1 MSLWPR
7 GLRKPRIRTVLLAA
21 SLLILLAPLGGV
33 WLLRL
38 YESALIR
45 QTETELISQAA
56 VIAAVYRVAWAG
68 SEARPAP
75 GPEGQWTPRPATLDL
90 TRDTILPPAPPL
102 AAGPGPSA
110 DPRAVAAATSL
121 STILVEAQRVTL
133 AGMRVVDRQG
143 VVVATSG
150 DDRGLNFA
158 PQQEV
163 AEALAGRPASTL
175 RARQVVSD
183 QPRGA
188 ASISRSAAFR
198 VFIAQPVVERGE
210 VIGAVLLS
218 RTPPS
223 IEQTLH
229 HKRREIGLLVAAL
242 LLAAGGL
249 ALFTSTTVS
258 RPIQAVTAQARA
270 VAAGAAPTARPRGS
284 AVREADELSE
294 AIHAMAATLAQRA
307 DYIGAFATE
316 VSHEFKTPLAAL
328 RGALELLRDHAATMS
343 PEERDRFLAQGE
355 EDVARLERL
364 TRRLLDLARAEVPGP
379 RSPAVCDLAAT
390 VEAAAKPFREAGLAV
405 TVTLPPLPI
414 ALPDETL
421 RGVIA
426 NLLENVRQHAG
437 PDAGCTITFEG
448 EAHGMAHVLL
458 ADDGRGIS
466 EGNAGRVFD
475 RFFTTARE
483 AGGTGLGLPLVRSS
497 LEAVGGRIAL
507 ARARAGA
514 AFRLSLPRPA

>member
-7 GLRKPRIRTVLLAA
+7 GLRKPRIRTVLLAG

-56 VIAAVYRVAWAG
+56 VIAAIYRVAWAG
-68 SEARPAP
+68 PEARPTP
-75 GPEGQWTPRPATLDL
+75 GPEGQWTPRPAALDL
-90 TRDTILPPAPPL
+90 ARDPVLPPAPSAEFG
-102 AAGPGPSA
+102 AAA
-110 DPRAVAAATSL
+110 EPRALAAAATL
-121 STILVEAQRVTL
+121 SAVLVEAQRVTL
-133 AGMRVVDRQG
+133 AAMRVLDRQG
-143 VVVATSG
+143 VVVAASG
-150 DDRGLNFA
+150 EGLGFSLA
-158 PQQEV
+158 AMPEV

-175 RARQVVSD
+175 RARSVTSD
-183 QPRGA
+183 QRRGA

-198 VFIAQPVVERGE
+198 VFVAQPISERGE

-249 ALFTSTTVS
+249 ALFTATTVS

-270 VAAGAAPTARPRGS
+270 VAAGAPPPARLRGS
-284 AVREADELSE
+284 AVREADELST

-328 RGALELLRDHAATMS
+328 RGALELLRDHEATMT
-343 PEERDRFLAQGE
+343 PQERDRFLAQAQ
-355 EDVARLERL
+355 EDVARLDRL
-364 TRRLLDLARAEVPGP
+364 TRRLLDLARAEAPGP
-379 RSPAVCDLAAT
+379 RVPATCDLAST
-390 VEAAAKPFREAGLAV
+390 VQAAAQPSQESGMAV
-405 TVTLPPLPI
+405 AVSLPTLQV
-414 ALPDETL
+414 ALPTEAL
-421 RGVIA
+421 RDVIA

-437 PDAGCTITFEG
+437 PGVRCTIAFEG
-448 EAHGMAHVLL
+448 ESGGFARVLL

-466 EGNAGRVFD
+466 EGNAGRIFD

-483 AGGTGLGLPLVRSS
+483 AGGTGLGLPLVRGS
-497 LEAVGGRIAL
+497 LEAAGGRIEL
-507 ARARAGA
+507 ARARPGA